1 MKLPLTRSNSLN
13 SAPNLKSLYSS
24 ESRAGGA
31 SAGGNSS
38 AVKSTM
44 KVLGVGILCFIGG
57 MQVDRGSIV
66 QINFS
71 SNVPHTNSEEASA
84 NNSETGSGSDA
95 APVDDVDAKE
105 IAATAAKVFKE
116 ASDAPVER
124 IILLGERHSGTN
136 WITDHLQECFGDR
149 VIVSGELECVCCCCV
164 SCKYKKNLILDCVM
178 FCFFVILPR

>member
-13 SAPNLKSLYSS
+13 SAPNLRSLYSS

-31 SAGGNSS
+31 SAGGNPSP
-38 AVKSTM
+38 VKSTM
-44 KVLGVGILCFIGG
+44 KVVGVGILCFIGG

-71 SNVPHTNSEEASA
+71 SYVPHTSSEEASA
-84 NNSETGSGSDA
+84 KNDEIGSGSDA
-95 APVDDVDAKE
+95 APAVDDDAKE

-136 WITDHLQECFGDR
+136 WITDHLQECFGDM
-149 VIVSGELECVCCCCV
+149 VIVSGKLECNCCCCI
-164 SCKYKKNLILDCVM
+164 SCKYKKIS
-178 FCFFVILPR
+178 F